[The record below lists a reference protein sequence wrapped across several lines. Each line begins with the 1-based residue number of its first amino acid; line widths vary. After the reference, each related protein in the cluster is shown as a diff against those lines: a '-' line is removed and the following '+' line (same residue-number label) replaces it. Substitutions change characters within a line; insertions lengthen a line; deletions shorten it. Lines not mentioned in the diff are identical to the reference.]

1 MNIGLLI
8 KEYRQSNNLTLRDFA
23 NKCGTSHSY
32 IAMLENNKNSK
43 TGEPMIPTIAMMK
56 KLSVGMGISVNDL
69 ISICDD
75 MPINLNS
82 NVDMKIDLQLFANK
96 NPTVLNDGISEK
108 RKALIE
114 WAMKVPEEKADR
126 VLQALKLIV
135 GDD

>member
-1 MNIGLLI
+1 
-8 KEYRQSNNLTLRDFA
+8 
-23 NKCGTSHSY
+23 
-32 IAMLENNKNSK
+32 
-43 TGEPMIPTIAMMK
+43 MIPTIAMMK
-56 KLSVGMGISVNDL
+56 KLSVGMGISVNEL